1 MYREKTIA
9 LLKIHRFICSSFNK
23 NAGFA
28 VLVLITQATQ
38 AQTPINYNLFNRS
51 FTLPVIAPPAP
62 QAAQFAPITINTA
75 PQPRYNSQPGL
86 VINPMQ
92 LIENRNQQYEQQ
104 IRQEVDQYN
113 YQQAQQETMKDA
125 ILKDAQASFSSPD
138 DGNLAATQ
146 SYKQAFLQLGRLDP
160 NNFSITNAVFL
171 VENAYYDNQIRFER
185 FNSMLQDRVKIV
197 KQLLRREGLSTKNN
211 LALNYGIQKLYQQEI
226 PFTDSGKSYVE
237 LPFKYD
243 FDDFMGEK
251 DYRKMFV
258 TKMLATNTGQC
269 HSGPL
274 SYICIAEQLGAK
286 AYLSLAPQHSY
297 IQFADNAGRLQSF
310 ETTNGRVVSDKWLI
324 HSGYITSAA
333 LKNNT
338 YLDTLS
344 SRGLYAQ
351 MLGDLLLGYMAKFHR
366 YDAFADQLR
375 QAVLQ
380 INPNNL
386 TALIVGARQAVIN
399 AKSEW
404 QKAGSPK
411 QEDLPKY
418 PDAYRAYLNMQAAL
432 DRVDSK
438 GYQDMPKEAYQKWLK
453 SIDSEKQ
460 RQEDMQLKANM
471 EKQIQAMK
479 KFREQLQ
486 KQLKQ

>member
-1 MYREKTIA
+1 MPKRLTI
-9 LLKIHRFICSSFNK
+9 LLT
-23 NAGFA
+23 
-28 VLVLITQATQ
+28 LLITLRLAGQMS
-38 AQTPINYNLFNRS
+38 INYNLFNRS

-62 QAAQFAPITINTA
+62 PAAQLAPITINPA
-75 PQPRYNSQPGL
+75 PQSKYNSLPGQ

-92 LIENRNQQYEQQ
+92 LIQNRNQQYDQQ

-125 ILKDAQASFSSPD
+125 ILKDAQASFLSPD
-138 DGNLAATQ
+138 DGSLAATQ

-160 NNFSITNAVFL
+160 NNFSITNAVYL
-171 VENAYYDNQIRFER
+171 VENAYYDNQMRFDR
-185 FNSMLQDRVKIV
+185 FNSMLQDRVRVV
-197 KQLLRREGLSTKNN
+197 KQLLKREGLSTKNN
-211 LALNYGIQKLYQQEI
+211 LALNYGIQKLYQQQI

-258 TKMLATNTGQC
+258 SKMLATNTGQC

-274 SYICIAEQLGAK
+274 NYLCIAEQLGAK

-297 IQFADNAGRLQSF
+297 IQFRDNAGRLQSF

-344 SRGLYAQ
+344 SRQLYAQ
-351 MLGDLLLGYMAKFHR
+351 MLGDLLLGYMAKFHK

-380 INPNNL
+380 VNPNNL

-411 QEDLPKY
+411 Q
-418 PDAYRAYLNMQAAL
+418 
-432 DRVDSK
+432 
-438 GYQDMPKEAYQKWLK
+438 
-453 SIDSEKQ
+453 
-460 RQEDMQLKANM
+460 
-471 EKQIQAMK
+471 
-479 KFREQLQ
+479 
-486 KQLKQ
+486 